1 MKGWYRHRDTAI
13 HQALVEADPKIPEN
27 SEEIQENDDKLS
39 YMPFEE
45 FQKTLKN

>member
-13 HQALVEADPKIPEN
+13 HQALDESNPEIPKSPEPTP
-27 SEEIQENDDKLS
+27 EDDKLS